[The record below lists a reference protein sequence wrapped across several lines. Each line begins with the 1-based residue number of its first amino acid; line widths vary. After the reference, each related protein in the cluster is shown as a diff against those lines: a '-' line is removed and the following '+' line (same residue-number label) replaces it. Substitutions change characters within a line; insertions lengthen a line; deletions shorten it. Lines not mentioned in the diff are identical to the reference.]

1 MRGLDHGTAIL
12 SMDIAETQKIY
23 FPRSPV
29 SLGARLRGLFG
40 LWHLWHQRWQQRRQL
55 AELDAHLLR
64 DIGVTPREAFREASK
79 PFWRK

>member
-1 MRGLDHGTAIL
+1 MRGLEHGTATL
-12 SMDIAETQKIY
+12 SMDTAETQKIY
-23 FPRSPV
+23 FPRGPV
-29 SLGARLRGLFG
+29 SLGTWLRGLFG

>member
-1 MRGLDHGTAIL
+1 MRGLEHGTATL
-12 SMDIAETQKIY
+12 SMDTGDTQKIY

-29 SLGARLRGLFG
+29 SLGTRLRGLFG

-64 DIGVTPREAFREASK
+64 DIGVSPRGAFREASK
-79 PFWRK
+79 PFWRA